1 MHTEV
6 RDNEAGLI
14 GARMLR
20 VVLGI
25 GLVIAIVG
33 IAYCAMGLIQ
43 LASYS
48 AGPNYPKEL
57 ATKHF
62 WYWLFALSLSIS
74 LGVSCFAVLYRTKNK
89 QQG

>member
-1 MHTEV
+1 MT
-6 RDNEAGLI
+6 
-14 GARMLR
+14 R

-25 GLVIAIVG
+25 GLVIAVLG
-33 IAYCAMGLIQ
+33 MSYCVMGLIQ

-62 WYWLFALSLSIS
+62 WYWISALGFSLIFGIS
-74 LGVSCFAVLYRTKNK
+74 CLALLLKLKKR
-89 QQG
+89 QEE

>member
-1 MHTEV
+1 MT
-6 RDNEAGLI
+6 
-14 GARMLR
+14 R

-33 IAYCAMGLIQ
+33 MAYCVLGMIQ

-57 ATKHF
+57 ATQHF
-62 WYWLFALSLSIS
+62 GLWILGM
-74 LGVSCFAVLYRTKNK
+74 GVSITVGLFCLVLLWKTKNK
-89 QQG
+89 LRE